1 MRDLRTATLTIGLG
15 TKLVGT
21 IASQMHDF
29 DVLLLAEPA
38 DVVRLPVSVEEK
50 RDGINGMNRM

>member
-1 MRDLRTATLTIGLG
+1 
-15 TKLVGT
+15 
-21 IASQMHDF
+21 MHDF